1 LITLRAY
8 LTTEEAYLMSLVML
22 PLVESFTNV
31 IYNCY
36 IFIAQAP
43 VPISIKPFTS
53 VFHECS

>member
-1 LITLRAY
+1 MTLGAY
-8 LTTEEAYLMSLVML
+8 LTTQGAQLMTRVMF
-22 PLVESFTNV
+22 PLMESFTHV

-36 IFIAQAP
+36 IFIVQAP